1 MPAPSEWSLDAPRKL
16 TFENPVTTLH
26 VRLVGGTVN
35 VVGSDSGPARLELSA
50 IEGPPLT
57 VTHDG
62 GDLTVTY
69 DDLTWKYFLKWF
81 TPTGGRRT
89 AHVTLTVPTSTR
101 VEVGVVEAGAVVS
114 GVSGRTDVRGVSGDT
129 TLVGL
134 TGEVRA
140 DTVSGRLEAQALTG
154 DLRFNSVNG
163 DLTLIESG
171 SGAVKA
177 ESVSGDMVV
186 DLSPGAKSSR
196 IDLTTVSGEVA
207 IRLPHA
213 ADAEVEANTASGALS
228 NAFDDLRVSSQWGAK
243 RVTGQLGAGSGKLKV
258 TTVSGSVALLR
269 RPRSEAGADD
279 TADAGGTAANAT
291 ERKDL

>member
-16 TFENPVTTLH
+16 TFEGPVTTLN

-50 IEGPPLT
+50 IDGPPLT
-57 VTHDG
+57 VTHLG
-62 GDLTVTY
+62 GELTVTY
-69 DDLTWKYFLKWF
+69 DDLSWKYFLKWF
-81 TPTGGRRT
+81 APSGARRN
-89 AHVTLTVPTSTR
+89 AHVTLTVPTDTR
-101 VEVGVVEAGAVVS
+101 VQVGVVEASAVVS
-114 GVSGRTDVRGVSGDT
+114 GVSGRTDVRGVTGDT

-140 DTVSGRLEAQALTG
+140 DTVSGRLEAQSLSG

-171 SGAVKA
+171 GGGVKA
-177 ESVSGDMVV
+177 DSVSGDMVV
-186 DLSPGAKSSR
+186 DLSPGTKDAR

-207 IRLPHA
+207 IRLPSA
-213 ADAEVEANTASGALS
+213 ADAEVDANTASGAVS
-228 NAFDDLRVSSQWGAK
+228 NAFDDLRVSGQWGAK
-243 RVTGQLGAGSGKLKV
+243 RITGRLGAGSGKLKV

-269 RPRSEAGADD
+269 RPPSDDPADSPAGA
-279 TADAGGTAANAT
+279 AAET